1 MIKFLDLQ
9 QMNAIRKTEIMQ
21 AVERVVDSGWYLLG
35 SENKLFEERL
45 CQFTG
50 SPHAI
55 GVANGLDA
63 LRLILRAYI
72 ELGVMK
78 EGDEIIVPANTY
90 IATLLA
96 ITDNNLQPVLVE
108 PDTTTYNINTSKIEA
123 NITGRT
129 KGIMLVHLYGRAV
142 FSNDLKAIAEK
153 YQLKII
159 EDNAQAIGASWKG
172 IRTGNLGDATGHSFY
187 PGKNLG
193 ALGDAG
199 AVTTNDEQLA
209 ITVRT
214 LANYGSQKKY
224 INQYQGYN
232 SRLDEMQA
240 AILLVKLKYIDI
252 DNKERRKIADFYNV
266 NIHNNL
272 VELPTHPEEEDEHVW
287 HQYVLNSSKR
297 ELLQQKLTEAGI
309 QTMIHYPIPPHLQ
322 EAYASLGKKAGD
334 YPITESFARSFI
346 SLPIYPGL
354 DRNSLSTI
362 CQTVNSFHKIKQ
374 YS

>member
-9 QMNAIRKTEIMQ
+9 QMNAIRKTEIME
-21 AVERVVDSGWYLLG
+21 AMERVVDSGWFLLG
-35 SENKLFEERL
+35 NENKMFEEQL

-50 SPHAI
+50 SPYAI

-63 LRLILRAYI
+63 LRLILRAYK

-78 EGDEIIVPANTY
+78 DGDEIIVPANTY
-90 IATLLA
+90 IATLIA
-96 ITDNNLQPVLVE
+96 ITDNNLQPILVE
-108 PDTTTYNINTSKIEA
+108 PDPTTYNIDVSRIGNKLTDK
-123 NITGRT
+123 T
-129 KGIMLVHLYGRAV
+129 KAIMLVHLYGRAV
-142 FSNDLKAIAEK
+142 FSNELKAIAEK
-153 YQLKII
+153 YNLKLI

-172 IRTGNLGDATGHSFY
+172 TRTGNLGDAAGLSFY

-209 ITVRT
+209 GAVRT

-224 INQYQGYN
+224 VNQYQGYN
-232 SRLDEMQA
+232 SRLDEIQA
-240 AILLVKLKYIDI
+240 AILLVKLKYIDR
-252 DNKERRKIADFYNV
+252 DNNERRQIAEFYNT
-266 NIHNNL
+266 NINNSL
-272 VELPTHPEEEDEHVW
+272 AALPAHPQDEKEHVW

-297 ELLQQKLTEAGI
+297 DLLQQKLTEAGI

-322 EAYASLGKKAGD
+322 EAYISLGKKAGD
-334 YPITESFARSFI
+334 YPITESFAKSFV

-354 DRNSLSTI
+354 DINSLNVI
-362 CQTVNSFHKIKQ
+362 CETVNSFHKIKQ